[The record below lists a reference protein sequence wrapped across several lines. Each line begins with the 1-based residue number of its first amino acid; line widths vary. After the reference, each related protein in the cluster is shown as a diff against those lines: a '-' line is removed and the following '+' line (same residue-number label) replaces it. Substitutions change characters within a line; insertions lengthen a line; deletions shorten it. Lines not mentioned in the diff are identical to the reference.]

1 MFGYV
6 LPLRGELKCAQWD
19 RYQAAYCGLC
29 HTVGKRYGLFPR
41 MFLSYDFT
49 FLTLLLTG
57 DHSACQKECHRCP
70 TAPLRKKCMLLH
82 HGGLDAAADE
92 MVILS
97 YWKLRDDVA
106 DHGFWKGL
114 PARVLAAL
122 LKRAYRKASGLRPEF
137 DRTVRACLEEL
148 TEIERQKLP
157 SIDRPADTFARILQ
171 AAAPPS
177 GDEGRD
183 RAMGQVL
190 YHVGRWIYLI
200 DARADLQE
208 DRKSGNYNPLCFRF
222 SAEEDFD
229 PYLRSTLN
237 QSLHLADSA
246 FALLEPSENTPIL
259 ENILQLGLPKVEQAV
274 FSGRWKRTSEEFR
287 RNAT

>member
-57 DHSACQKECHRCP
+57 DHEACQTECHRCP
-70 TAPLRKKCMLLH
+70 TSPLRKKCMLLN

-92 MVILS
+92 MVILA
-97 YWKLRDDVA
+97 YWKLQDDVK
-106 DHGFWKGL
+106 DHGFWKGI
-114 PARVLAAL
+114 PARVLSAL
-122 LKRAYRKASGLRPEF
+122 LKQAYRKASGLRPEF
-137 DRTVRACLEEL
+137 DRTVLACLKEL
-148 TEIERQKLP
+148 AEIERQKMP

-183 RAMGQVL
+183 RVMEQVL

-208 DRKSGNYNPLCFRF
+208 DRESGNYNPLCFRF
-222 SAEEDFD
+222 SADEDFD

-237 QSLHLADSA
+237 QSLHLAYSA

-259 ENILQLGLPKVEQAV
+259 ENILRLGLPKVEQAV
-274 FSGRWKRTSEEFR
+274 FSGRWKRTSKEFR